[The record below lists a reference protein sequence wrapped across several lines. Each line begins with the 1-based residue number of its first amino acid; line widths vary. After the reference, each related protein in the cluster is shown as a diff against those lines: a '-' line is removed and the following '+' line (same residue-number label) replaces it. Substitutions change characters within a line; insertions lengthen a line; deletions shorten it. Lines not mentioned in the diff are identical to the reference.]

1 MVDQVDN
8 TQYFGQTDPTTA
20 SGDWNRQRF
29 LIQQQMAKLN
39 TSMPVRVTAVSAGG
53 VSPVGF
59 VSVRILVDEITGNDM
74 AIPHDDIVN
83 VPYMRLQGGSNA
95 VIIDPEVGDIG
106 MACFCSRDIS
116 SVKNARKNAPPGSR
130 RMYDFSDCMYVGGFL
145 NAAPT
150 QYIQFT
156 AGGIIVHSPTKV
168 RAEAPTVQL
177 DGSAA
182 VQLGDVEA
190 TLRRI
195 IDERLIAIYNA
206 HTHTSGGAGV
216 PVTPLTLATVATAI
230 TQAN

>member
-29 LIQQQMAKLN
+29 LMQQQMSKLN
-39 TSMPVRVTAVSAGG
+39 TSIPVRVMSVTGGG

-59 VSVRILVDEITGNDM
+59 VSVQILVDEITGNDM
-74 AIPHDDIVN
+74 AIPHGEIPN
-83 VPYMRLQGGSNA
+83 VPYMRLQGGANA

-145 NAAPT
+145 NAAPA
-150 QYIQFT
+150 QYVQFT

-177 DGSAA
+177 DGAS

-195 IDERLIAIYNA
+195 IDERLIALYNA
-206 HTHTSGGAGV
+206 HTHASGGAGV